1 MIQQDKEKQAK
12 SKRLS
17 MNLFHES
24 KKILDKDGKVNRIQF
39 TEDKNLQVVKY
50 LLTLEEI
57 LSKTL
62 RLKRQ

>member
-1 MIQQDKEKQAK
+1 
-12 SKRLS
+12 

-24 KKILDKDGKVNRIQF
+24 KKILDKDGKVNPLVI

-57 LSKTL
+57 LSETL

>member
-1 MIQQDKEKQAK
+1 
-12 SKRLS
+12 

-24 KKILDKDGKVNRIQF
+24 KKILDKDGKSIPGPY
-39 TEDKNLQVVKY
+39 EDKNLQVVKY